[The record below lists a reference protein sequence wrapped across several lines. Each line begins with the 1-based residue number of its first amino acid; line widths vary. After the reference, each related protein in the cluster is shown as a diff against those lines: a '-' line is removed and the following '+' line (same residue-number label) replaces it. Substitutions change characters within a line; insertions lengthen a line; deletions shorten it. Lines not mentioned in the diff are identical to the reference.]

1 MSGWPDTVRSYLR
14 FVGVLCLVGVGT
26 LVLGYAPTRSL
37 GGPEAVRAM
46 VIGCGLSWLGSLLGG
61 IPLAAAAERP
71 TATQGLWFLVSMAIR
86 MVMVLTGALIVL
98 FAVEIDRRSLLIWVG
113 ISYLAFLAGDVG
125 YALARGRET

>member
-1 MSGWPDTVRSYLR
+1 
-14 FVGVLCLVGVGT
+14 
-26 LVLGYAPTRSL
+26 
-37 GGPEAVRAM
+37 M

-86 MVMVLTGALIVL
+86 MVVVLTGALIVL